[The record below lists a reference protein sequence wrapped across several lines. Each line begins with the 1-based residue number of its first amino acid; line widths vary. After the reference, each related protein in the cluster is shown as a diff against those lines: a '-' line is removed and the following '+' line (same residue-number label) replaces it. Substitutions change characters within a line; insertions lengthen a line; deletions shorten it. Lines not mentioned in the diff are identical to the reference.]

1 MALNIIFAG
10 TPEFAA
16 YHLQALVNSEH
27 NVIAV
32 YTQPDR
38 PAGRGKKLKP
48 SAVKALALEHNIP
61 VEQPLNFKAPVI
73 DNESAQSSSI
83 HPQTVL
89 ASYDA
94 DIMIVVAYGL
104 LLPQSVLDTPRH
116 GCLNVHGS
124 ILPRWRGAAPIQRAI
139 ESGDT
144 ETGITIMQMDKGLDT
159 GDMLLK
165 VSCRINENDASAD
178 LHDRLM
184 ILGAPALLTVLDQV
198 EHQTLTPQKQNDALA
213 CYAEKITKQ
222 EAEVNW
228 QEPPQRIQR
237 MIRAFNPFPV
247 AYTFWQS
254 ERIKI
259 YAAEMYPLCSH
270 DTKKQTCLPGEIIT
284 VSDAGIVVA
293 CGDQPASHGIMIKRL
308 QIPGKKAMTVAE
320 LLNGY
325 SDLFV
330 VGKQFITQGIV

>member
-16 YHLQALVNSEH
+16 HHLQALINSEH

-61 VEQPLNFKAPVI
+61 VEQPLNFKAPVA
-73 DNESAQSSSI
+73 DAEVEEAPV

-89 ASYDA
+89 ANYNA
-94 DIMIVVAYGL
+94 DVMVVVAYGL
-104 LLPQSVLDTPRH
+104 LLPQSVLDTPRY

-124 ILPRWRGAAPIQRAI
+124 ILPRWRGAAPIQRAV

-165 VSCRINENDASAD
+165 VTCDITSQDTSAD

-184 ILGAPALLTVLDQV
+184 VLGDPALLTVLEQVEDQV
-198 EHQTLTPQKQNDALA
+198 LRPEQQDNSLA

-222 EAEVNW
+222 EAEIHW
-228 QEPPQRIQR
+228 QESAERIQR
-237 MIRAFNPFPV
+237 MVCAFNPFPV
-247 AYTFWQS
+247 AYTFLQK

-259 YAAEMYPLCSH
+259 YASEIVVLSQHGLKRQKHSA
-270 DTKKQTCLPGEIIT
+270 GEIIA
-284 VSDAGIVVA
+284 VSDTGIIVA
-293 CGDQPASHGIMIKRL
+293 CGDEQHSHGVLVKSL
-308 QIPGKKAMTVAE
+308 QIPSKKAMTVKE

-325 SDLFV
+325 SDRFA
-330 VGKQFITQGIV
+330 VGQQFILSNP